1 MDTRCG
7 YVALLGRPNVGKS
20 TLLNRLVGQ
29 KLSITAPK
37 PQTTRHTIVGIAT
50 TDAVQAI
57 YVDTPGVHSGGRS
70 ALNRYLNRAA
80 AGTLSYAH
88 VVVLMAQAGVWTKDD
103 QRVVKRLEDF
113 RGAVIGAVNK
123 IDLLPDKT
131 RLLPF
136 LEEFSNRREF
146 VDIVPIS
153 SARASGLD
161 TLRQCIGDALPEGA
175 FRYPGD
181 QVTTMTE
188 RFLAAEF
195 IRERLTRLLR
205 DEVPYALTVEVERFV
220 VSSDVTH
227 IDATIWVER
236 DSQKGIVIGRGG
248 AVLREAGQ
256 QARLALEQALQCKIN
271 LRTWVKVRSG
281 WSDDEKALQSLG
293 YEIGE

>member
-1 MDTRCG
+1 METRCG

-50 TDAVQAI
+50 TDTVQSI
-57 YVDTPGVHSGGRS
+57 YVDTPGIHSGGRT

-88 VVVLMAQAGVWTKDD
+88 VVVLMVQAGFWTKDD
-103 QRVVKRLEDF
+103 QRIVDRLQDYS
-113 RGAVIGAVNK
+113 GAVIGAVNK
-123 IDLLPDKT
+123 IDWLRDKT

-136 LEEFSNRREF
+136 LEELSTRRAF
-146 VDIVPIS
+146 ADIVPIS
-153 SARASGLD
+153 ATRASGLD
-161 TLRQCIGDALPEGA
+161 ILRRCIDEALPEGA
-175 FRYPGD
+175 FRYPVD

-195 IRERLTRLLR
+195 LREKLTRLLR
-205 DEVPYALTVEVERFV
+205 DEIPYALTVEIERFEV
-220 VSSDVTH
+220 ASNIAH

-236 DSQKGIVIGRGG
+236 DSQKGIVIGQGG
-248 AVLREAGQ
+248 SVLRQAGLE
-256 QARLALEQALQCKIN
+256 ARLALEQALQCRAN
-271 LRTWVKVRSG
+271 LRTWVKVRGG
-281 WSDDEKALQSLG
+281 WSDDEQALLSLG
-293 YEIGE
+293 YKIGV